1 MSDFEQISGRIYDR
15 EVYGYN
21 NRLSLSQAL
30 ALAQAASQQ
39 KDGSWSDVDYDNRE
53 RSSWGPARPPVSHGA
68 SLASGK

>member
-53 RSSWGPARPPVSHGA
+53 RSS
-68 SLASGK
+68 